1 MFRSPL
7 SKIVGLFVLG
17 LLALLLGRQM
27 AAPDGTASPV
37 QPAALAQL
45 VKTAFTDVSGQPH
58 RLQDW
63 SGKVLI
69 VNFWATWCPPCR
81 AEMPAFSRLQQQYGA
96 EGVQFV
102 GIAMDSAENV
112 QQFAAQHPVSYP
124 LLLGSNSLGRLMHD
138 LGNPKMGLPFTLIIA
153 ADGRVIATKTGG
165 VSENQMLNLIR
176 MAQGKS

>member
-7 SKIVGLFVLG
+7 SKIAGLFLLG
-17 LLALLLGRQM
+17 LFALLLGRQM
-27 AAPDGTASPV
+27 AAPDASAPPV

-45 VKTAFTDVSGQPH
+45 TQTVFPDMSGQSH

-63 SGKVLI
+63 TGKVLV

-81 AEMPAFSRLQQQYGA
+81 AEMPAFSRLQQQHGA

-153 ADGRVIATKTGG
+153 ADGRVIASRTGA

-176 MAQGKS
+176 MAQGKP